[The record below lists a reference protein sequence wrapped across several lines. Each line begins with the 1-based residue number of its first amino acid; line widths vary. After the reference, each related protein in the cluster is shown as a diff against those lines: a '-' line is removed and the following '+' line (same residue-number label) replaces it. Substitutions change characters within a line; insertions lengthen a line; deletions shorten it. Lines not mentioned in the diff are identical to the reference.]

1 MFNIKEKE
9 LIFKM
14 LENLINSDSYEL
26 HDPKIIDSIYN
37 KVK

>member
-1 MFNIKEKE
+1 MFNQEEIE

-14 LENLINSDSYEL
+14 LENLINSDSGKL
-26 HDPKIIDSIYN
+26 HNPKTIESLYN

>member
-1 MFNIKEKE
+1 MFNKEEKE

-14 LENLINSDSYEL
+14 LENLINSDYREL
-26 HDPKIIDSIYN
+26 HNPKTIESLYN

>member
-1 MFNIKEKE
+1 MFNKEEKE

-14 LENLINSDSYEL
+14 LENLINSDSGKL
-26 HDPKIIDSIYN
+26 QNPKTIESLYN

>member
-1 MFNIKEKE
+1 MFNTKEKQ

-14 LENLINSDSYEL
+14 LENLINSDSGKL
-26 HDPKIIDSIYN
+26 HNPKTIESLYN